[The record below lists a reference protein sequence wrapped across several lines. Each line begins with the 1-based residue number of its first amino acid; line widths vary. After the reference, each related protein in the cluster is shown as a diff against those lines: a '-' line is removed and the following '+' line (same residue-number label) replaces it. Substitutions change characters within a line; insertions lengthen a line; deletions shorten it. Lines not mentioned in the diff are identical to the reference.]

1 MITLNNLFKILILLF
16 ILSCSKT
23 TSNYI
28 DDKDYFKKSSSSI
41 SPKEKYDIDFYKSE
55 SFKIDPKLKG
65 NNIIH
70 NSLPVPSVV
79 KLYNPNDVTLSIIAR
94 NIEGSVGQYNL
105 SISPDIAKM
114 INVNSKVYV
123 EYLKNESMNLVS
135 VVSSQE
141 TSIVKLESTDIS
153 FESLDETPTELST
166 KLDIDNIKTIQSS
179 IKSAGNVIFVEIFSD
194 LNTAKIRTNKIKN
207 FPLRFEDNGEKI
219 EVYAGP
225 FKNNDIDLKLDFL
238 IKNGYSNAKINR

>member
-1 MITLNNLFKILILLF
+1 
-16 ILSCSKT
+16 
-23 TSNYI
+23 
-28 DDKDYFKKSSSSI
+28 
-41 SPKEKYDIDFYKSE
+41 
-55 SFKIDPKLKG
+55 
-65 NNIIH
+65 
-70 NSLPVPSVV
+70 V

-105 SISPDIAKM
+105 SISPDIAKI

-179 IKSAGNVIFVEIFSD
+179 IKSAGNVIFVEIFND

-207 FPLRFEDNGEKI
+207 FPLKFEDNGEKI

>member
-1 MITLNNLFKILILLF
+1 
-16 ILSCSKT
+16 
-23 TSNYI
+23 
-28 DDKDYFKKSSSSI
+28 
-41 SPKEKYDIDFYKSE
+41 
-55 SFKIDPKLKG
+55 
-65 NNIIH
+65 
-70 NSLPVPSVV
+70 
-79 KLYNPNDVTLSIIAR
+79 
-94 NIEGSVGQYNL
+94 
-105 SISPDIAKM
+105 
-114 INVNSKVYV
+114 
-123 EYLKNESMNLVS
+123 MNLVS

-141 TSIVKLESTDIS
+141 TSIVKLESIDIS

-179 IKSAGNVIFVEIFSD
+179 IKSVGNVIFIGIFND

-207 FPLRFEDNGEKI
+207 FPLKFEDNDEKI